1 MRKVLVIALVFLT
14 APSAPVAPL
23 ASAFAQAA
31 VARQQVGT
39 LRLYIA
45 RHGETDWNV
54 QHKLQGMTDIPLNEN
69 GRKQAA
75 ALAESL
81 TGVHLDAIYSST
93 LSRSRDTAQTVAGKT
108 MSVKSLDGLRER
120 NYGHFQGGSDTA
132 AEYVKRMNV
141 WDDRLDDGES
151 LNQLMTRAKDSLAQ
165 IRREHPAG
173 NVLIVAHRIT
183 NQTILRALLDLTPE
197 QAVKITQDND
207 EVYLVELDPGAK
219 PRLWK
224 LIREKNLADL

>member
-1 MRKVLVIALVFLT
+1 MRTNRTVVLLLLALLL
-14 APSAPVAPL
+14 APRATVAPQ
-23 ASAFAQAA
+23 AQAT
-31 VARQQVGT
+31 GS

-54 QHKLQGMTDIPLNEN
+54 QHRLQGWTDTPLNET
-69 GRKQAA
+69 GRRQAA

-81 TGVHLDAIYSST
+81 RGVRIDAIYSST
-93 LSRSRDTAQTVAGKT
+93 LSRSRDTAQIVAGKT
-108 MSVKSLDGLRER
+108 MAVKSLDGLRER

-132 AEYVKRMNV
+132 PDYVRRINN

-151 LNQLMTRAKDSLAQ
+151 LNQLLARARESLQQ

-173 NVLIVAHRIT
+173 NVLIVGHRIT
-183 NQTILRALLDLTPE
+183 NQMALRALLDLTAE
-197 QAVKITQDND
+197 QTVKIVQDND
-207 EVYLVELDPGAK
+207 EVYLVEIDPGAK

-224 LIREKNLADL
+224 LVREKNLGDL

>member
-1 MRKVLVIALVFLT
+1 MVMRMRKPILIVVALLIAPR
-14 APSAPVAPL
+14 ASVAP
-23 ASAFAQAA
+23 AAQAN
-31 VARQQVGT
+31 GS

-54 QHKLQGMTDIPLNEN
+54 QHRLQGWTDRPLDET

-75 ALAESL
+75 DLADSL
-81 TGVHLDAIYSST
+81 KGIRLDAIYSST

-108 MSVKSLDGLRER
+108 MTVKSLDGLRER

-132 AEYVKRMNV
+132 PEYLRRSND
-141 WDDRLDDGES
+141 WSDRLDDGES
-151 LNQLMTRAKDSLAQ
+151 LNQLLARARESLTQ
-165 IRREHPAG
+165 IRREHPSG

-183 NQTILRALLDLTPE
+183 NQMMLRALLDLTPE
-197 QAVKITQDND
+197 QTVKIVQDNE
-207 EVYLVELDPGAK
+207 EVYLVEFDPGAK

-224 LIREKNLADL
+224 LIRQKNLGDL

>member
-1 MRKVLVIALVFLT
+1 MVIRMRKAVLVVLLLL
-14 APSAPVAPL
+14 VAPRG
-23 ASAFAQAA
+23 AIVPHAQATA
-31 VARQQVGT
+31 S

-54 QHKLQGMTDIPLNEN
+54 QHRLQGWTDVPLNET

-81 TGVHLDAIYSST
+81 KGVHIDAIYSST
-93 LSRSRDTAQTVAGKT
+93 LSRSRETAQTVAGST
-108 MSVKSLDGLRER
+108 MTVTSLDGLRER
-120 NYGHFQGGSDTA
+120 NYGHFQGGSDSA
-132 AEYVKRMNV
+132 AEYLRRTND
-141 WDDRLDDGES
+141 WSDRLDDGES
-151 LNQLMTRAKDSLAQ
+151 LNQLLARARESLAQ

-183 NQTILRALLDLTPE
+183 NQMILRALLDLTPE
-197 QAVKITQDND
+197 QTAPIVQDND
-207 EVYLVELDPGAK
+207 EVYLVEVDPGAK

-224 LIREKNLADL
+224 LIREKNLGDL

>member
-1 MRKVLVIALVFLT
+1 MVIRMRKALLIVLVLLVVPRV
-14 APSAPVAPL
+14 AVAPHAQVP
-23 ASAFAQAA
+23 AS
-31 VARQQVGT
+31 

-45 RHGETDWNV
+45 RHGETSWNL
-54 QHKLQGMTDIPLNEN
+54 QHRLQGWTDVPLDET

-81 TGVHLDAIYSST
+81 KGVRIDAIYSST
-93 LSRSRDTAQTVAGKT
+93 LSRSRDTAQTVAART
-108 MSVKSLDGLRER
+108 MTVKSLNGLRER
-120 NYGHFQGGSDTA
+120 NYGHFQGGSDTDA
-132 AEYVKRMNV
+132 QFVKRMNV

-151 LNQLMTRAKDSLAQ
+151 LNQLLARARDSLAQ

-183 NQTILRALLDLTPE
+183 NQMILRALLDLTPE
-197 QAVKITQDND
+197 QTVKITQNND

-224 LIREKNLADL
+224 LIRDSNLGDL

>member
-1 MRKVLVIALVFLT
+1 
-14 APSAPVAPL
+14 
-23 ASAFAQAA
+23 
-31 VARQQVGT
+31 
-39 LRLYIA
+39 
-45 RHGETDWNV
+45 
-54 QHKLQGMTDIPLNEN
+54 MTDIPLNEN

-81 TGVHLDAIYSST
+81 KGVHLDAIYSST

-108 MSVKSLDGLRER
+108 MTVKSLDGLRER
-120 NYGHFQGGSDTA
+120 NYGHFQGGSDA
-132 AEYVKRMNV
+132 NPEYVKRMNV

-151 LNQLMTRAKDSLAQ
+151 LNQLLARAKESLAQ

-173 NVLIVAHRIT
+173 NVLVVAHRIT
-183 NQTILRALLDLTPE
+183 NQTLLRALLDLTPE
-197 QAVKITQDND
+197 QAVNITQDND

-224 LIREKNLADL
+224 LIREKNLGDL